1 MAKGTIGAKIVL
13 EGESQ
18 YRAAIKNINVEQ
30 KELRSEMKLCQATF
44 SESQNSLEALK
55 QKYEILSKQ
64 IDVQTEKTTVYTKAI
79 QDYSDKQEKAEK
91 RIIELRDAIE
101 KAETGINNMTAST
114 EESSEAVDEQKKHL
128 DELRKQLS
136 DAEKNYVSAG
146 QKIDS
151 YKASL
156 NFANA
161 DLALMEK
168 ELQKTSQYMKEAEQS
183 AYNTAESID
192 IFGKEVKEAQ
202 EETSVFGD
210 VLKANLVSEAI
221 VSGTK
226 ALAEGIKQVAD
237 SAVELGSSFESSMS
251 QVAATMGMTAEEV
264 AGGSK
269 SYTLLSNAAKEC
281 GKTTQYSATEAGE
294 ALNYLALAG
303 YDVEKAAATLPKV
316 LNLAAAGGLD
326 LAYASDLVTDSM
338 AAMGMETDKLDTYI
352 DQMAK
357 TSQKSNTSVAQLG
370 EATLVCAGTV
380 SLTGQSLETMNTEL
394 GILANNGMKGAEGG
408 THLRNIL
415 LSLSAPTDKAA
426 DAMEELGVKVSDSNG
441 NMRNLN
447 DIMVDLNASL
457 DGMSDVKRTQAISKI
472 FNTTDIAAVNALLK
486 GTGEEYSNLYAQIS
500 NCSGAAA
507 NMAKTL
513 NDNLKGKITTLQS
526 ALEGLGIAAYE
537 IFDDTMKEAV
547 DSATDAVGSLQRSID
562 SGDLGVSLNKMS
574 KALGEF
580 TENAIDIGKDAL
592 PVLIDGLTWLIDNAD
607 MVIAGV
613 TGITAANIEMKVIA
627 PAVEAVTIAWNTYK
641 NANEGATVSQWLL
654 NTAMNANPAGILIT
668 AITGLTAAVAA
679 YVVINKENLIKTD
692 EVTRAT
698 KEQAEVSKELNNQ
711 YAASKTART
720 QTREGM
726 EKEAASCKNLVAE
739 LKQLQA
745 KTSLTVS
752 EQSRMKMIVE
762 QLNNAI
768 PELNLVLNEQTNKLN
783 MSAEA
788 LEDNVEAMMAM
799 ARAAAAREDLIR
811 IAEEQYEAEKHLG
824 ELEEQLA
831 EQKKAVE
838 EAQKNVNETMKEGAE
853 LYAGQTELYA
863 ALGISESLYLSQA
876 KTAQQE
882 LEEQIRATTESIEG
896 FTSEYEETLNYI
908 SDTETIV
915 NASAATQELGTSAEV
930 TGEQLVTMSSE
941 AQEAYSAMY
950 DSLHTTITSQ
960 ISLFDEF
967 NTKAE
972 LSTSEL
978 LKNMQSQID
987 GITEWSDNL
996 KLLAEKGIDQGLLQ
1010 HLADM
1015 GPTGAGYV
1023 ATFVAMTDEELQ
1035 KANKLFEESLI
1046 LPEETIETVAEAYVI
1061 AGNNAAEGFV
1071 AGITDEEIKARAR
1084 EEAGLLAQ
1092 GTLDEM
1098 KMVLAIQSPSRETKA
1113 IGENLDEGLILG
1125 IKEEQPMVLMTVSN
1139 LASEII
1145 RTTRNSLQ
1153 TSVFAGIGRQI
1164 PAGLVQGINSGRSDV
1179 INAVTSMCTSAVQA
1193 AKSALEIN
1201 SPSKKFDYMGEMSGD
1216 GYIGGWKRS
1225 MTNINAVIAES
1236 LPETTVN
1243 RAEYDTDSHWGM
1255 DSEIG
1260 YAKNYSINQEIN
1272 IYSKTDDLIEASR
1285 KFKEAQREAAEE
1297 W

>member
-18 YRAAIKNINVEQ
+18 YRAAIKNINAEQ

-91 RIIELRDAIE
+91 KIIELRDAIE
-101 KAETGINNMTAST
+101 KAEAGINNMTAST

-183 AYNTAESID
+183 TDNTAESID

-264 AGGSK
+264 ASGSK

-580 TENAIDIGKDAL
+580 TENAIDIGEDAL

-613 TGITAANIEMKVIA
+613 TGITAANMEMKVIA

-641 NANEGATVSQWLL
+641 KANEGATVSQWLL

-788 LEDNVEAMMAM
+788 LENNVEAMMAM

-930 TGEQLVTMSSE
+930 TGDQLVTMSSE

-967 NTKAE
+967 NAKAE

-1046 LPEETIETVAEAYVI
+1046 LPDETIEAVAEAYVI

-1071 AGITDEEIKARAR
+1071 TGITDEEIKARAR

-1145 RTTRNSLQ
+1145 RITRNSLQ

-1193 AKSALEIN
+1193 AKNTLEIN

-1225 MTNINAVIAES
+1225 MANINAVIAES

-1243 RAEYDTDSHWGM
+1243 RAEYDTDPHWRM

-1260 YAKNYSINQEIN
+1260 YARNYSINQEIN